1 MKNIWNKCDILKN
14 PHNSWEIVILN
25 FWLRD
30 EVDFFKKS
38 LWVCFGLILF
48 YLDSIILIPKKNGIL
63 IFPLITQNMGPD
75 IFLPLY
81 AKTG

>member
-1 MKNIWNKCDILKN
+1 MKSTFLRSHCEFVFK
-14 PHNSWEIVILN
+14 EI
-25 FWLRD
+25 
-30 EVDFFKKS
+30 
-38 LWVCFGLILF
+38 GLILF

-63 IFPLITQNMGPD
+63 IFRLITQNMGPD